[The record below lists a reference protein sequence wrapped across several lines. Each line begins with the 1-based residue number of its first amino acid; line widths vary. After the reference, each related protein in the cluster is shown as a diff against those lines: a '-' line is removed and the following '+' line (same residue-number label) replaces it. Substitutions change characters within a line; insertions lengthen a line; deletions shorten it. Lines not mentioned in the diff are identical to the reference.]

1 MFIRLHHKKS
11 GTGFYISASH
21 VIIIDEI
28 EVPNKTDVRAPGEKT
43 THIHTVIMKAQ
54 NTLTFEVR
62 ESPEEVA
69 TLVNEM
75 LNTAARAA
83 KMN

>member
-1 MFIRLHHKKS
+1 MFIRLHHKNS
-11 GTGFYISASH
+11 GKEFYLPASH
-21 VIIIDEI
+21 VVIIDGVT
-28 EVPNKTDVRAPGEKT
+28 VPNKMDVKAPGEDT
-43 THIHTVIMKAQ
+43 THIHTVIMKGQ

-75 LNTAARAA
+75 LNTVARTT